1 MSPQSIPAEAIN
13 AYDDRSFINEA
24 NSRREH
30 ECDSTRRPVFPPS
43 DTRGFNFQPFAV
55 ERRDLKVKELPQG
68 PLQLFQYFVP
78 LSLVESWAQY
88 TNKWVDSLLERG
100 VIDSANHELKDGS
113 RLREWKPTTA
123 AEVYIWLA
131 ILIYLGIH
139 KEIAIEDHWKTPELQ
154 DQRPEHS
161 IIKFMTYNRFQLLHR
176 HLRPFDHTKFEDDEC
191 FPEVFQCAQPWSEHI
206 QQATTQ
212 LCEPGSHLAVD
223 EGMIRYT
230 GRNSEV
236 TYIPGKP
243 TDTGFKV
250 WAVAQLGIFLR
261 WIWHQPGAKYG
272 PIGVERPKKKLPT
285 RGRGRGRA
293 RGRGRGGLKR
303 KDNEADKIEEVIEVA
318 TTNGGQAIAL
328 NSTQSVVIALLNL
341 LPKAIYHVFVDNL
354 FASPD
359 LFRSLRQHGHGATGT
374 ARPNCGIY
382 KELANSKLRDQTG
395 KSGFQFNEIKV
406 VPTPDNQV
414 GSFDSSSYISLTN
427 LSTYLT
433 GESNRLER

>member
-100 VIDSANHELKDGS
+100 VIDGANHELKDGS

-191 FPEVFQCAQPWSEHI
+191 FPEVFQCAQPWCEHI
-206 QQATTQ
+206 QEATTQ

-230 GRNSEV
+230 GGNSEV

-250 WAVAQLGIFLR
+250 WVVA
-261 WIWHQPGAKYG
+261 
-272 PIGVERPKKKLPT
+272 
-285 RGRGRGRA
+285 
-293 RGRGRGGLKR
+293 
-303 KDNEADKIEEVIEVA
+303 
-318 TTNGGQAIAL
+318 
-328 NSTQSVVIALLNL
+328 
-341 LPKAIYHVFVDNL
+341 
-354 FASPD
+354 
-359 LFRSLRQHGHGATGT
+359 
-374 ARPNCGIY
+374 
-382 KELANSKLRDQTG
+382 
-395 KSGFQFNEIKV
+395 
-406 VPTPDNQV
+406 
-414 GSFDSSSYISLTN
+414 
-427 LSTYLT
+427 
-433 GESNRLER
+433 